1 MSQEAIAVFS
11 SRPNPHAGGNR
22 LMRWW
27 GSLPAAR
34 QDRIAALSPV
44 LSILLFLVAIATTFA
59 YLRTEEQ
66 GRERNAMLQDMDYA
80 QQRLKMR
87 LLEEQEQLLGLTMSY
102 GGGVMSE
109 EEFLAQ
115 AQALVNRYPEIYAMT
130 WFSPS
135 KQVLSGYA
143 TPALVNSLLYANG
156 AALHIS
162 AADPRAFT
170 QARQSHQPVY
180 SAPIIQASQEVGTG
194 VQEKTASLQLLIP
207 AGTPDDFRGMLVVEY
222 SVDGIL
228 RYGLPN
234 ETRTKYLVALFSTRG
249 EFLTG
254 ALPPKVETKTMLPWV
269 QRRTQQQSVA
279 LEPLG
284 DGMLLRV
291 QSLAV
296 RQGSVSNML
305 LWLVGG
311 LSLLTAYMLFVN
323 WRHTRLRAK
332 AQQALQHEIAF
343 RRAMENSMPVGMRAL
358 DLEGKVTYVNPAFCK
373 ITGWGEDEQIGQLP
387 PYPYWPDG
395 VEESPHENSPSVFD
409 DYGAADV
416 QYRLQRKSGAYFD
429 ARIHSLPLL
438 NEWGQQTGW
447 MSSMTDVTEAT
458 TIRQQLSEAHD
469 RFTAVLEA
477 FVGAVSVIA
486 LPDQR
491 LLFLNK
497 NYRDWF
503 GQTAAGHLLLAR
515 QQTLLR
521 SSNRLIRSGD
531 SIPPENEVTEFEYF
545 VQPQN
550 RWLGVRTRTMTWTDG
565 KPAQLLIANDI
576 TARKQAEAV
585 AAAHTERA
593 MASSH
598 LITMGEMASSVAHE
612 LNQPLTAIT
621 NYCNG
626 MIARIES
633 QQVSTEDLIEPLR
646 KTAKQ
651 AARAAQIILRI
662 RAFVKRSA
670 PNRALAHPADLIH
683 EAYELFELELRK
695 RQAQFVMQLAD
706 GLPQLSLDPILIE
719 QVLVN
724 LVKNAAEAMDMAG
737 IAEDARRI
745 QLQVALSEDASMVIF
760 SVQDSGKG
768 LSPEVEKH
776 LFDAFYSTKK
786 EGMGIGLNLCR
797 SIIEAHGGKLTA
809 QNLYNETDIV
819 TMGEVLGC
827 RFSFTL
833 PVQTSLRHEESAPQA
848 L

>member
-1 MSQEAIAVFS
+1 
-11 SRPNPHAGGNR
+11 
-22 LMRWW
+22 
-27 GSLPAAR
+27 
-34 QDRIAALSPV
+34 
-44 LSILLFLVAIATTFA
+44 
-59 YLRTEEQ
+59 
-66 GRERNAMLQDMDYA
+66 
-80 QQRLKMR
+80 
-87 LLEEQEQLLGLTMSY
+87 
-102 GGGVMSE
+102 
-109 EEFLAQ
+109 
-115 AQALVNRYPEIYAMT
+115 
-130 WFSPS
+130 
-135 KQVLSGYA
+135 
-143 TPALVNSLLYANG
+143 
-156 AALHIS
+156 
-162 AADPRAFT
+162 
-170 QARQSHQPVY
+170 
-180 SAPIIQASQEVGTG
+180 
-194 VQEKTASLQLLIP
+194 
-207 AGTPDDFRGMLVVEY
+207 
-222 SVDGIL
+222 
-228 RYGLPN
+228 
-234 ETRTKYLVALFSTRG
+234 
-249 EFLTG
+249 
-254 ALPPKVETKTMLPWV
+254 
-269 QRRTQQQSVA
+269 
-279 LEPLG
+279 
-284 DGMLLRV
+284 
-291 QSLAV
+291 
-296 RQGSVSNML
+296 
-305 LWLVGG
+305 
-311 LSLLTAYMLFVN
+311 
-323 WRHTRLRAK
+323 
-332 AQQALQHEIAF
+332 
-343 RRAMENSMPVGMRAL
+343 
-358 DLEGKVTYVNPAFCK
+358 
-373 ITGWGEDEQIGQLP
+373 
-387 PYPYWPDG
+387 
-395 VEESPHENSPSVFD
+395 
-409 DYGAADV
+409 
-416 QYRLQRKSGAYFD
+416 
-429 ARIHSLPLL
+429 
-438 NEWGQQTGW
+438 
-447 MSSMTDVTEAT
+447 
-458 TIRQQLSEAHD
+458 
-469 RFTAVLEA
+469 
-477 FVGAVSVIA
+477 
-486 LPDQR
+486 
-491 LLFLNK
+491 
-497 NYRDWF
+497 
-503 GQTAAGHLLLAR
+503 
-515 QQTLLR
+515 
-521 SSNRLIRSGD
+521 
-531 SIPPENEVTEFEYF
+531 
-545 VQPQN
+545 
-550 RWLGVRTRTMTWTDG
+550 
-565 KPAQLLIANDI
+565 
-576 TARKQAEAV
+576 
-585 AAAHTERA
+585 